1 MSTPA
6 PESAQSIRRNRGF
19 ITQAMNTPMLT
30 PEREHLLAK
39 RWREEQDV
47 AALHELVAAYMRLV
61 IATASRFRQYALP
74 MSDLVQEGNVGLM
87 QAAARFEPER
97 EVRFSTYASWW
108 IRSAMQDY
116 VLRNWSIV
124 RTGTSAAQKALFFNL
139 RWLRARIEKGS
150 DAPLTDAVY
159 ARIAADLK
167 VPLREVSAMAQRLGG
182 RDHSLN
188 QPVGEQG
195 SDEWEDF
202 LPDPG
207 PSPEDSAMKRLD
219 GESRGRW
226 LRAALS
232 ELSERERM
240 IVEARMLAEERSTLE
255 ELGTS
260 LGITKERVRQIEHRA
275 FEKLRAAV
283 LRRSDQPAAA

>member
-97 EVRFSTYASWW
+97 EASLSTYASWC
-108 IRSAMQDY
+108 RCS
-116 VLRNWSIV
+116 
-124 RTGTSAAQKALFFNL
+124 
-139 RWLRARIEKGS
+139 
-150 DAPLTDAVY
+150 
-159 ARIAADLK
+159 
-167 VPLREVSAMAQRLGG
+167 
-182 RDHSLN
+182 
-188 QPVGEQG
+188 
-195 SDEWEDF
+195 
-202 LPDPG
+202 
-207 PSPEDSAMKRLD
+207 
-219 GESRGRW
+219 
-226 LRAALS
+226 
-232 ELSERERM
+232 
-240 IVEARMLAEERSTLE
+240 
-255 ELGTS
+255 
-260 LGITKERVRQIEHRA
+260 
-275 FEKLRAAV
+275 
-283 LRRSDQPAAA
+283 